1 MSLSYTSPGVSTKSF
16 SLVQNAFLQ
25 AEGLPFRDVL
35 TEAEIQAAFAAE
47 NACFAQDEGDM
58 FTPAVTLWAF
68 LSQVMH
74 AGRLRSCAAAVS
86 RVAVLCVALGCKS
99 PQAYSGTYCHARAK
113 LPEPVLKRLVYGIGE
128 ELESRVPADWLWHG
142 RHVKIAD
149 GTTLLAPDT
158 PANQKAWPQSRAQK
172 PGVGFP
178 ILRMLVLV
186 SLATAAV
193 CGVAVG
199 PCRGK
204 ETGETALL
212 RSLLDRFQPGDICL
226 GDCAFAS
233 YFMLALLLDGGV
245 DAVTRQHQCRH
256 TDFRSGRRL
265 SEGDHLATW
274 QRPQRPDWMDEETYA
289 RMPETLAVRELKV
302 EVAIRG
308 FRVQQL
314 IVVTTLTDAE
324 KYPKAELARLF
335 RLRWH
340 VELDLRNIKISLQ
353 MDDLRGKSPQ
363 MVRREIWVHWLAYN
377 LIRKVMAQAA
387 LARERLPRELSFAA
401 ALAAVA
407 TAWDHATAAD
417 PALLSSLAAMQ
428 LDAIAASHVGD
439 RPDRVEPRAIKRR
452 PKPHKL
458 LTKPRAEARAEIL
471 RGKDRG
477 KAGKRRRKS
486 GRKTSATAT

>member
-1 MSLSYTSPGVSTKSF
+1 MLSSYSFSVVSTKSF

-25 AEGLPFRDVL
+25 AEGLPFSDVL
-35 TEAEIQAAFAAE
+35 PAAEIEAAFAAE
-47 NACFAQDEGDM
+47 NAVFAQDQGDV

-68 LSQVMH
+68 LSQVLH

-86 RVAVLCVALGCKS
+86 RVAVLCVVLGRKP
-99 PQAYSGTYCHARAK
+99 PQEYSGTYCHARAK
-113 LPEPVLKRLVYGIGE
+113 LPESVLRRLVYAAGE

-142 RHVKIAD
+142 RHVKIPD

-158 PANQKAWPQSRAQK
+158 PANQQVWPQSRTQK

-199 PCRGK
+199 PYKGK

-212 RSLLDRFQPGDICL
+212 RALLDRFQPGDVCL
-226 GDCAFAS
+226 GDCCFAS
-233 YFMLALLLDGGV
+233 YFMLALLLADGV
-245 DAVTRQHQCRH
+245 DVVTRQHQRRR
-256 TDFRSGRRL
+256 TDCRSGRRL
-265 SEGDHLATW
+265 SEGDHVATW
-274 QRPQRPDWMDEETYA
+274 QRPARPDWMDEETYA
-289 RMPETLAVRELKV
+289 QMPETLVVRELKV
-302 EVAIRG
+302 EVALRG
-308 FRVQQL
+308 FRVERL

-324 KYPKAELARLF
+324 KYPKEEIARLF

-353 MDDLRGKSPQ
+353 LDDLRGKTPA

-377 LIRKVMAQAA
+377 LLRKVMAQAA
-387 LARERLPRELSFAA
+387 LAQERLPRELSFAA
-401 ALAAVA
+401 ALAAIV
-407 TAWDHATAAD
+407 TAWDHATTAD
-417 PALLSSLAAMQ
+417 SALLSTLAALQ
-428 LDAIAASHVGD
+428 RNVIARTCVGD
-439 RPDRVEPRAIKRR
+439 RPNRVEPRAIKRR

-458 LTKPRAEARAEIL
+458 LTKPRAEARAEL
-471 RGKDRG
+471 LCGKGGG
-477 KAGKRRRKS
+477 K
-486 GRKTSATAT
+486 SAK